1 MTQDIDFSDEDTFKE
16 KLNTIKENYFP
27 KVKVEDNVSDDETDG
42 SAQDI
47 VTSGSMQKYMS
58 AISRNKAR
66 AS

>member
-1 MTQDIDFSDEDTFKE
+1 M
-16 KLNTIKENYFP
+16 NTIKENYFP
-27 KVKVEDNVSDDETDG
+27 KVVVEDNVSDDETDG

-47 VTSGSMQKYMS
+47 VASGSMQKYMS

>member
-1 MTQDIDFSDEDTFKE
+1 MTV
-16 KLNTIKENYFP
+16 KENYFP

-47 VTSGSMQKYMS
+47 VTSGSMEKYMT